1 MSSRN
6 CNCNGGGCGGCGR
19 GNGVL
24 ATMQTGDTFPVY
36 LLYKEDD
43 IEAQIGE
50 GQDIIMAFYDYK
62 GNRLLV
68 CSTSDGTITLDDAGY
83 YKAKITH
90 EQSMMMV
97 GKVHIELTIIDKNVN
112 PMDVDHG
119 DHVPTTAFSPRMNN
133 EIV

>member
-1 MSSRN
+1 MS
-6 CNCNGGGCGGCGR
+6 CNCNNMGSTCGGCGR
-19 GNGVL
+19 GNGVI

-43 IEAQIGE
+43 IQAQIGE

-68 CSTSDGTITLDDAGY
+68 CSTDNGRIALTEDGY
-83 YKAKITH
+83 YVASITH
-90 EQSMMMV
+90 DESMIMV
-97 GKVHIELTIIDKNVN
+97 GKVHIELTITDKSVN
-112 PMDVDHG
+112 PTGVDHG
-119 DHVPTTAFSPRMNN
+119 DPVPTTAFSPRMNN

>member
-1 MSSRN
+1 MGSS
-6 CNCNGGGCGGCGR
+6 CGGCGR

-24 ATMQTGDTFPVY
+24 ATMQTGDSFPVY

-119 DHVPTTAFSPRMNN
+119 DPVPTTAFSPRMNN

>member
-1 MSSRN
+1 MN
-6 CNCNGGGCGGCGR
+6 CNCNNIGSSCGGCGR

-24 ATMQTGDTFPVY
+24 ATMQTGDSFPVY

-43 IEAQIGE
+43 IEEQIGE

-68 CSTSDGTITLDDAGY
+68 CSTSDGTIILDEAGY

-119 DHVPTTAFSPRMNN
+119 DPVPTTAFSPRMNN

>member
-1 MSSRN
+1 MS
-6 CNCNGGGCGGCGR
+6 CNCNICDK
-19 GNGVL
+19 NGVI

-68 CSTSDGTITLDDAGY
+68 CSTSDGTITLDEAGY

-119 DHVPTTAFSPRMNN
+119 DPVPTAAFSPRMNN
-133 EIV
+133 ELV

>member
-1 MSSRN
+1 MN
-6 CNCNGGGCGGCGR
+6 CNCNNMGSSCGGCGR

-24 ATMQTGDTFPVY
+24 ATMQTGDSFPVY

-119 DHVPTTAFSPRMNN
+119 DPVPTTAFSPRMNN

>member
-1 MSSRN
+1 MS
-6 CNCNGGGCGGCGR
+6 CNCNNMGSTCGGCGR

-68 CSTSDGTITLDDAGY
+68 CSTSDGTITLNEAGY

-119 DHVPTTAFSPRMNN
+119 DPVPTTAFSPRMNN